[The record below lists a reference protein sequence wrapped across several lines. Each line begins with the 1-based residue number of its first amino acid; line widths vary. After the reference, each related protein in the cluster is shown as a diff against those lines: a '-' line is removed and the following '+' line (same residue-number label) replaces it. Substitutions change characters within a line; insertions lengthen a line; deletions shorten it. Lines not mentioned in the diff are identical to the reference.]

1 MKNKKFPVVG
11 GLIGVALLFFFVGCG
26 EKEQCATYTFYN
38 KTSQSLSLQTYKTQY
53 YYYNTDESFADLKP
67 NESVKLIG
75 TYCTNEGVPGRSFV
89 GIDSVLLFFD
99 DTLKVILFSDE
110 VGYGESI
117 YGDSIFLADDGWV
130 KVKSNKKGTMHNF
143 EYEFTDWHYQKALEA
158 HGYVVK

>member
-26 EKEQCATYTFYN
+26 EKEQCATYTFIN
-38 KTSQSLSLQTYKTQY
+38 STSHMLSLKA
-53 YYYNTDESFADLKP
+53 YNPHYHWAPDESFGDLLAG
-67 NESVKLIG
+67 ESVNLVG
-75 TYCTNEGVPGRSFV
+75 TYCTTMGAPALSFSS
-89 GIDSVLLFFD
+89 IDSVFLFFD